1 MSTKKGIV
9 ATWIS
14 IALNILLF
22 AVKYWAGIVS
32 NSVALIA
39 DAWHTLS
46 DSISSLAVLLGLK
59 VSNKPADSRHP
70 HGHGRAELIASLFV
84 GILLAV
90 IGLNFFSESVLRLRD
105 KITFEYGPVAIWVT
119 IASVVIK
126 EAMARYSMIIGK
138 SLKSNSLIA
147 DGWHHRTDAISSV
160 VILVGILAGGRWW
173 WIDGVLGILVS
184 IMIFFTTYGILKET
198 ISVMLG
204 ENIDPDMEQG
214 IVEMGHLVNGNVF
227 VHPHNFK
234 IHHYGIHSELVFHIS
249 LPGSYSL
256 ERAHEIATLYES
268 KVEKTYN
275 IEVTIHVDAVPGE
288 GRRGASP

>member
-1 MSTKKGIV
+1 MSTNKGI
-9 ATWIS
+9 ATTWIS
-14 IALNILLF
+14 IILNILLF

-59 VSNKPADSRHP
+59 VSIKPADSRHP

-90 IGLNFFSESVLRLRD
+90 IGLNFFSESVLRLRE
-105 KITFEYGPVAIWVT
+105 KVIFEYGPIAIWVT
-119 IASVVIK
+119 VASVVIK
-126 EAMARYSMIIGK
+126 EAMARYSMIVGK

-147 DGWHHRTDAISSV
+147 DGWHHRSDAISSV

-173 WIDGVLGILVS
+173 WMDGVLGILVS
-184 IMIFFTTYGILKET
+184 IMIFITTYGILKET
-198 ISVMLG
+198 MSIMLG
-204 ENIDPDMEQG
+204 ENIDPQMEKG
-214 IVEMGHLVNGNVF
+214 IVEMGHLVNGDVF

-234 IHHYGIHSELVFHIS
+234 IHHYGNHSELVFHIK

-256 ERAHEIATLYES
+256 EKAHEIATLYEM
-268 KVEKTYN
+268 KVEKSFN
-275 IEVTIHVDAVPGE
+275 IEATIHVDAVPGGYSVE
-288 GRRGASP
+288 G